1 MATKVL
7 DKLTVPA
14 SPPAPGGV
22 LPLTFFDVPWLFTG
36 PVERVFFY
44 PYPHPVEHFT
54 AHLLPNLVSS
64 LSAAL
69 HSFYPLLGR
78 VRPCPDG
85 YEFCSA
91 GGRDTSG
98 VELTVAESSDD
109 FQELSGGGARDV
121 ARLYALVPQ
130 LPPTEDGSFA
140 LAAAQVTVF
149 AGGGLAVGVSVHHVA
164 CDDSS
169 FMHFVKTWA
178 GQCREAAGEDAAAAV
193 PASPLLDRG
202 VIADPE
208 GLAARTLEEM
218 RQLAANGPP
227 PPPPPGPPPKLVLAS
242 FQLTRDRIDKLKERV
257 VATSGGRVHCSAF
270 TVACAFA
277 WACLAR
283 VGAEKKRAHLLF
295 SV

>member
-1 MATKVL
+1 
-7 DKLTVPA
+7 
-14 SPPAPGGV
+14 
-22 LPLTFFDVPWLFTG
+22 
-36 PVERVFFY
+36 
-44 PYPHPVEHFT
+44 
-54 AHLLPNLVSS
+54 
-64 LSAAL
+64 
-69 HSFYPLLGR
+69 
-78 VRPCPDG
+78 
-85 YEFCSA
+85 
-91 GGRDTSG
+91 
-98 VELTVAESSDD
+98 
-109 FQELSGGGARDV
+109 
-121 ARLYALVPQ
+121 
-130 LPPTEDGSFA
+130 
-140 LAAAQVTVF
+140 
-149 AGGGLAVGVSVHHVA
+149 VA